1 MWDDGQYRQSYKFRV
16 TPDHFR
22 NAARPPI
29 PGMRFSSIELRQIAI
44 SVVVLTLAFSM
55 VLSGGLYGLLGGLQA
70 AEAALLILASFIA
83 VSTGFLLHELGHKKV
98 AQGYGCFAEYRMSPQ
113 GLFLAIITSVFGF
126 LFALPGAVV
135 ISGLINAEQ
144 NGKISVAGPAVN
156 ILIGAVCLVPLLLVD
171 LPNLAFDILYI
182 VAFVNG
188 ILAVFNLL
196 PIPPLDGSKIFYWD
210 KSVYVITM
218 AMAIALT
225 ATVFLYV

>member
-1 MWDDGQYRQSYKFRV
+1 MRDDGQYSQSYKFRV
-16 TPDHFR
+16 TPDYFR
-22 NAARPPI
+22 TAARPPV
-29 PGMRFSSIELRQIAI
+29 PGMRFSGIELRQIAI
-44 SVVVLTLAFSM
+44 SVIVLTLAFSM
-55 VLSGGLYGLLGGLQA
+55 VLSGGLFELLHGIA
-70 AEAALLILASFIA
+70 AVKAALIVSASFIA

-135 ISGLINAEQ
+135 ISGFINAEQ
-144 NGKISVAGPAVN
+144 NGKISIAGPFVN
-156 ILIGAVCLVPLLLVD
+156 ILIGAVCLVPLLLID
-171 LPNLAFDILYI
+171 LPNIAFDILYI
-182 VAFVNG
+182 VALVNG

-210 KSVYVITM
+210 KSIYVI
-218 AMAIALT
+218 AMALAITLA